1 MSFMAMRDGGYA
13 RISARE
19 AQAVT
24 PTATDAF
31 IHTHFIRRGTASH
44 HHPLLPMEYRDS
56 YRIRKTSGVLKIYLC
71 LAKLVNPVHYAH
83 LPCIFQI

>member
-56 YRIRKTSGVLKIYLC
+56 YRIRKTSVVLKIYLC

-83 LPCIFQI
+83 LPCILQI